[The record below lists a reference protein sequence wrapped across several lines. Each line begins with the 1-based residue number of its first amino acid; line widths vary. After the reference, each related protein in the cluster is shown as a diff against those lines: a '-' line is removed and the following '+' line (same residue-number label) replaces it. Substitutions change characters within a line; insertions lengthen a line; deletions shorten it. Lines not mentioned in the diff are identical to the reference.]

1 MLTVGGWW
9 WTGIKLDWRG
19 VTRCLPAQHSF
30 RPSHWSTGSRA
41 ALWLA
46 ESVTT
51 SARDSLKYVF
61 GGSAPSVKTNERD
74 EIMKRRERS
83 KCFWVNLFSLNSQ
96 NYVYFWISRD
106 DDANGAPISLRLF
119 QIIIPRLFAAMKTS
133 LSPKL
138 CLINWSNKDILFL
151 TIEHFMMETWLK
163 WSGKWNQKKQ
173 MEKYPV

>member
-1 MLTVGGWW
+1 M
-9 WTGIKLDWRG
+9 WRG
-19 VTRCLPAQHSF
+19 VCRPLTASGPLIGQLAPGPPSDWLKVSPPLLVTHSNM
-30 RPSHWSTGSRA
+30 S
-41 ALWLA
+41 
-46 ESVTT
+46 
-51 SARDSLKYVF
+51 VF

-74 EIMKRRERS
+74 EIMKSSEWS